1 MSNSKPIGINLFPS
15 ALCPLPSA
23 MTTST
28 YLPTTF
34 ANAIACVQQFALQVF
49 DRQIAKKQLYYHNR
63 EHIQHVQQRSNRIFK
78 AIAPFWE
85 NAIGTELT
93 RMKLL
98 LDLCVVAHDM
108 LQMFVPQTQPHAPR
122 RREGGVSEFATI
134 DKLLRYIQAFNKRMQ
149 QQGVDATQFTASDVY
164 LIREAIEGTI
174 CSYDPTD
181 QAIYQPILYNANCT
195 PSIVTR
201 ILLLADIGSLGMDG
215 IAVYN
220 REGSLLF
227 LEENPD
233 IIPFLSDRAIGK
245 LRISNPNLY
254 ENLRQRLLRRAQFQ
268 VNFARSRLVRTPCEI
283 EGLPAD
289 AISILIR
296 DIFTYLTR
304 ETIQEIE
311 QTTPVKKETTLEELL
326 TFFQLEHYFNSL
338 GLEEPSEKSD

>member
-1 MSNSKPIGINLFPS
+1 
-15 ALCPLPSA
+15 

-34 ANAIACVQQFALQVF
+34 ADAIACVQQFALQVF

-63 EHIQHVQQRSNRIFK
+63 EHIQQVQQRSDRIFQ

-85 NAIGTELT
+85 NAIGSELT

-108 LQMFVPQTQPHAPR
+108 LQVFVPQTQPHAPR

-134 DKLLRYIQAFNKRMQ
+134 DKLLRYIQAFNRQMQ
-149 QQGVDATQFTASDVY
+149 QQGVDAAQFTASDVF

-181 QAIYQPILYNANCT
+181 QAIYQPILYNANRT

-215 IAVYN
+215 IAAYN

-233 IIPFLSDRAIGK
+233 IIPFLSHQAIDK
-245 LRISNPNLY
+245 LRINNPNLH
-254 ENLRQRLLRRAQFQ
+254 ENLRQRLLRRARFQ
-268 VNFARSRLVRTPCEI
+268 VSFARSRLARTIDEI
-283 EGLPAD
+283 KGFPD
-289 AISILIR
+289 DTIPILMR
-296 DIFTYLTR
+296 DVFTYLTP
-304 ETIQEIE
+304 ETIQELE
-311 QTTPVKKETTLEELL
+311 QTTPVKEETTLDELL
-326 TFFQLEHYFNSL
+326 TFFQLEHSFNL
-338 GLEEPSEKSD
+338 FGSEQPNGKSY

>member
-1 MSNSKPIGINLFPS
+1 
-15 ALCPLPSA
+15 

-34 ANAIACVQQFALQVF
+34 ADAIACVQQFALQVF

-63 EHIQHVQQRSNRIFK
+63 EHIQQVQQRSDRIFQ

-85 NAIGTELT
+85 NAIGTEVT

-108 LQMFVPQTQPHAPR
+108 LQVFVPQTQAHAPR

-134 DKLLRYIQAFNKRMQ
+134 DKLLRYIQAFNRQMQ
-149 QQGVDATQFTASDVY
+149 QQGVDAAQFTASDIF

-181 QAIYQPILYNANCT
+181 QAIYQPILYNANRT
-195 PSIVTR
+195 PSIVTQ
-201 ILLLADIGSLGMDG
+201 ILVLADIGSLGMDG

-233 IIPFLSDRAIGK
+233 IIPFISDRAINK
-245 LRISNPNLY
+245 LRINNSNLH
-254 ENLRQRLLRRAQFQ
+254 ENLRQRLLRRARFQ
-268 VNFARSRLVRTPCEI
+268 VSFARSRLVRTPREI
-283 EGLPAD
+283 EGLSSD
-289 AISILIR
+289 AIPILMHNV
-296 DIFTYLTR
+296 FTYLTQ
-304 ETIQEIE
+304 ETIEEIE
-311 QTTPVKKETTLEELL
+311 QTTPIKEETTLEELL
-326 TFFQLEHYFNSL
+326 TFFQFEYYFNPL
-338 GLEEPSEKSD
+338 GSEQPNGKSY

>member
-1 MSNSKPIGINLFPS
+1 
-15 ALCPLPSA
+15 

-34 ANAIACVQQFALQVF
+34 ADAIACVQQFALQVF
-49 DRQIAKKQLYYHNR
+49 DRQVAKKQLYYHNR
-63 EHIQHVQQRSNRIFK
+63 EHIQQVQQRSDRIFQ

-85 NAIGTELT
+85 NAMCSELT
-93 RMKLL
+93 RMKRL

-108 LQMFVPQTQPHAPR
+108 LQVFVPQTQPHAPR

-134 DKLLRYIQAFNKRMQ
+134 DKLLRYIQAFNRRMQ
-149 QQGVDATQFTASDVY
+149 QQRIDAAQFTASDVY

-181 QAIYQPILYNANCT
+181 QAIYQPILYNTNRT

-215 IAVYN
+215 IAAYN

-233 IIPFLSDRAIGK
+233 IIPFLSNQAIDE
-245 LRISNPNLY
+245 LRINNSNLH
-254 ENLRQRLLRRAQFQ
+254 ENLRQRLLRRARFQ
-268 VNFARSRLVRTPCEI
+268 VSFVRSRLVRTIGEI
-283 EGLPAD
+283 KEFPD
-289 AISILIR
+289 EAIPILMR
-296 DIFTYLTR
+296 NVFTYLAP
-304 ETIQEIE
+304 ETLQELE
-311 QTTPVKKETTLEELL
+311 QTSPVKEETTIEELL
-326 TFFQLEHYFNSL
+326 TFFQFEHYFNLL
-338 GLEEPSEKSD
+338 GSEQPNGKSY

>member
-1 MSNSKPIGINLFPS
+1 
-15 ALCPLPSA
+15 
-23 MTTST
+23 
-28 YLPTTF
+28 
-34 ANAIACVQQFALQVF
+34 
-49 DRQIAKKQLYYHNR
+49 
-63 EHIQHVQQRSNRIFK
+63 
-78 AIAPFWE
+78 
-85 NAIGTELT
+85 
-93 RMKLL
+93 
-98 LDLCVVAHDM
+98 
-108 LQMFVPQTQPHAPR
+108 
-122 RREGGVSEFATI
+122 VSEFATI
-134 DKLLRYIQAFNKRMQ
+134 DKLLRYIQAFNQRMQ
-149 QQGVDATQFTASDVY
+149 QQGVDAAQFTTSDVY

-181 QAIYQPILYNANCT
+181 LAIYQPILYNTNRT
-195 PSIVTR
+195 PSVLTR
-201 ILLLADIGSLGMDG
+201 ILVLADIGSLGMDG
-215 IAVYN
+215 IATYN

-233 IIPFLSDRAIGK
+233 IIPFLSYQAIGK

-268 VNFARSRLVRTPCEI
+268 VNFARSRLVRTPWEI

-311 QTTPVKKETTLEELL
+311 QTTPVKEETTLEELL
-326 TFFQLEHYFNSL
+326 TFFQLEHYFNPL